1 MLTGEAEKISDD
13 PGEKEGVFCRAV
25 LGLTPTYLY
34 GKGKHIGEVK
44 VEDENEK
51 ENRKIVRFPSPIL
64 WTVAGRYLLGIPDEK
79 SISEILDKR
88 FCFTDSYGNRC
99 YITTPEVFDM
109 HDFIVSF
116 VRDFND
122 KETPKGGTI
131 GLRDAENSSFSRVK
145 SIELNIFEGEKAN
158 G

>member
-1 MLTGEAEKISDD
+1 M
-13 PGEKEGVFCRAV
+13 
-25 LGLTPTYLY
+25 
-34 GKGKHIGEVK
+34 
-44 VEDENEK
+44 N
-51 ENRKIVRFPSPIL
+51 
-64 WTVAGRYLLGIPDEK
+64 
-79 SISEILDKR
+79 KR
-88 FCFTDSYGNRC
+88 FCFTDSYGSKC

-131 GLRDAENSSFSRVK
+131 GLRDAENNSFSRVK
-145 SIELNIFEGEKAN
+145 SIELNIFEGEEAN